1 MVSSHDCKNIYSEED
16 IFRTNICAKVPG
28 KGSGSCNGDSG
39 GPMTVNGILVGLV
52 SWAAK
57 PCGVLP
63 YAGVF
68 TAISPY
74 IEWIEKNSGLDLKL
88 NYFVQ
93 SRD

>member
-1 MVSSHDCKNIYSEED
+1 MILYV
-16 IFRTNICAKVPG
+16 
-28 KGSGSCNGDSG
+28 SG
-39 GPMTVNGILVGLV
+39 GPLVVNGVQVGLV

-68 TAISPY
+68 TAVAPY
-74 IEWIEKNSGLDLKL
+74 IEWIEENSGLDLKL
-88 NYFVQ
+88 NYFIQ